1 MESTSE
7 LVPNTVADKTVG
19 AVEVPEKTNDK
30 NVVEEH
36 VTITVKKRIEG
47 DKVVEEKTVT
57 EKKAVEK
64 TDSNS
69 AEQEEVEEIVE
80 EVEVEDDEAEG
91 EEGVDQKITEEVVE
105 TPDGGQTKTITVT
118 TVKKTTPGN
127 TKTVVTTTSV
137 TKETPTSTST
147 IIMTTPPTPT
157 TEEVKT
163 ETTEDDDKRTKEI
176 EEVNEHEDVKKEP
189 EVKEVNEHE
198 DVKKEPEVKEVNEE
212 KVVHEAEEEE
222 EEEEEEED
230 EEEEEEEEEKL
241 NDKKVN
247 EVKKSEESDQ
257 QNKDQIPERDSQP
270 EQVTPVKEETVVDA
284 PSDLPQNNQ
293 NETASKQDS
302 NIKAEENIAALK
314 QRELELLKKQQEL
327 AKEIEQQRILAQK
340 LANENLLKQQQQQSN
355 NLSSIPATTYQP
367 TSNVSKYST
376 FEEKQDNNVFTR
388 KSETF
393 ETRESTNVSKKID
406 LHKIFTPATD
416 AEEILP
422 KNRKLYAS
430 SAFYSPTLHPTVE
443 DQVELARRISHS
455 LSDISNQQSRGQSMY
470 VNRKKRS
477 VKWVHEGCGQE
488 EENIQHDEYD
498 QEEKENSVSHH
509 EKVPLK
515 FLMNPNGQMRDI
527 NSLRESLNTETGLL
541 SPDVS
546 AEVVTALQTQKGKGA
561 ELFAK
566 RRKVSEKWVV
576 DENNVG
582 AQSPSGLPDYHQ
594 YQQPR
599 PSTSPSILPAYT
611 DAAKHRVQLNLHQEQ
626 LLEKYAKPGLKVVQT
641 PWEAA
646 LNSGSASAAFVEEQK
661 LSPYQTAPLT
671 PSPTPQLYDAS
682 QGNLPIQSASTV
694 PDSYRKPYSSDDYNK
709 YPTQTTPLQQ
719 TQYERQQYSGTNSQ
733 RELAYKPSIPQGWK
747 APSMSL
753 PKVGFE
759 EVSHNGNNC
768 TSNEIK
774 GFDQQ
779 YISTVLESAKSYE
792 EFNAVD
798 ETELIN
804 LIREDVK
811 EVSYNCTTATSSKTS
826 KNTLSTE
833 EHQFV
838 NHLVKS
844 PELRLSPI
852 PISTQVIYDNA
863 VQELHMKQQKQLK
876 KEKTSKTIETCDN
889 HSEDVNEKA
898 EKVNVR
904 KQLQQYEDLHRQFAE
919 QIEKEEQLQRKR
931 EYAKLKAL
939 QKNNNKKLP
948 NKQDDSPKSIVS
960 QISEQQH
967 AENEEEYV
975 KVPVKDLITNFEQ
988 QCQQQVPSSCST
1000 VENNIN
1006 LEQQQHIENNIDHVE
1021 TQNEDLYMPK
1031 EIPLQS
1037 YAPPPVSTGVSSPIP
1052 PFSTN
1057 YESNQNN
1064 TYKPLSSSPL
1074 APYSAPEPAPA
1085 VNKTYSGGG
1094 STFPVGKPYQQG
1106 FSSSY
1111 GSNQPPKQQY
1121 LPPQSYQKVPQ
1132 NTSQNIPQVNFNPS
1146 PLPYDKL
1153 AKFENQPADDGH
1165 YIHSPTSRVS
1175 HLNVRGSKVRN
1186 TSPAPF
1192 GGSYNRSYTP
1202 SSEPHHY
1209 GGTPSHSPRPLSSL
1223 QQYSGHNTPNSYPSI
1238 RSNQI
1243 LNAPSYNTSARGWGC
1258 NTGAST
1264 DYHHTQSHISAPK
1277 PQIVNAA
1284 SMPYTDF

>member
-257 QNKDQIPERDSQP
+257 QNKDQVQIPERDSQP

-753 PKVGFE
+753 PK
-759 EVSHNGNNC
+759 
-768 TSNEIK
+768 
-774 GFDQQ
+774 
-779 YISTVLESAKSYE
+779 
-792 EFNAVD
+792 
-798 ETELIN
+798 
-804 LIREDVK
+804 
-811 EVSYNCTTATSSKTS
+811 
-826 KNTLSTE
+826 
-833 EHQFV
+833 
-838 NHLVKS
+838 
-844 PELRLSPI
+844 
-852 PISTQVIYDNA
+852 
-863 VQELHMKQQKQLK
+863 
-876 KEKTSKTIETCDN
+876 
-889 HSEDVNEKA
+889 
-898 EKVNVR
+898 
-904 KQLQQYEDLHRQFAE
+904 
-919 QIEKEEQLQRKR
+919 
-931 EYAKLKAL
+931 
-939 QKNNNKKLP
+939 
-948 NKQDDSPKSIVS
+948 
-960 QISEQQH
+960 
-967 AENEEEYV
+967 
-975 KVPVKDLITNFEQ
+975 
-988 QCQQQVPSSCST
+988 
-1000 VENNIN
+1000 
-1006 LEQQQHIENNIDHVE
+1006 
-1021 TQNEDLYMPK
+1021 DLYMPK